1 MLIQNDDKMNRFFV
15 ILFLISNYL
24 FAQLENNILFKVNDS
39 LVYVDEFNR
48 VYNKNIDL
56 IDENNQKDFES
67 YLELF
72 INYKLKLAEA
82 YDLGLQ
88 NDPKYKSE
96 LNKYVKQLQNT
107 YLTDRETEDKF
118 LREAYERTKY
128 EVNVS
133 HVLIRIDENDNDTID
148 VYNKLNNLRGP
159 FLNSSI
165 NDFKNSNLENEEL
178 IIENLGYF
186 SAFKMIYKFENMAYN
201 TSVGEVSMPFRSRFG
216 FHILKVNDKRPSLGE
231 VTVGH
236 IMTYKNKPNAFERIT
251 NISDSLNNGVSF
263 EYLAKKYS
271 DDKNS
276 SFKGG
281 RLNPFSSGQINSIP
295 FENAAF
301 ELDKKNNISKPI
313 ETKYGWHIIKFYS
326 KKNLQKFDEIK
337 YELLNKLKKSSRF
350 SMVSDSFYDFLINRY
365 GLNFQNNNLDYFIS
379 ILDPSYFKG
388 EWVIPE
394 SIDEEKILIKILDRN
409 LKFIDFATFLE
420 DNQRKTSVTPYQKL
434 ISDQYKSFIKYN
446 ALEVYKNNLESE
458 NSDYKYVIKEYR
470 EGLLLFNLMQDKIW
484 TVRDSDSTKLKRYFD
499 DNKNKYSSFEDERG
513 KVIGDFQQYQEE
525 IWINSLKSKHKLT
538 INKRAVKRLKKEYN

>member
-1 MLIQNDDKMNRFFV
+1 MNRFFI
-15 ILFLISNYL
+15 ILFLISNFS

-107 YLTDRETEDKF
+107 YLTDRETEDNF
-118 LREAYERTKY
+118 LREAYERTKH

-133 HVLIRIDENDNDTID
+133 HVLIRIDENDNDTIN
-148 VYNKLNNLRGP
+148 VYNKLNALRGP

-165 NDFKNSNLENEEL
+165 DDFKNSHQEDEEL

-186 SAFKMIYKFENMAYN
+186 SAFKMIYKFENMAYK
-201 TSVGEVSMPFRSRFG
+201 TPVGEVSLPFRSRFG
-216 FHILKVNDKRPSLGE
+216 FHILKVNDKRSSLGE

-236 IMTYKNKPNAFERIT
+236 IMTYKNKPNAYERIS
-251 NISDSLNNGVSF
+251 NILDSLNNGVSF

-281 RLNPFSSGQINSIP
+281 RLNPFSSGQINSTP

-301 ELDKKNNISKPI
+301 ELGKKNNISKPI

-326 KKNLQKFDEIK
+326 KKNVQKFDEIK

-350 SMVSDSFYDFLINRY
+350 SIVSDSFYDFLMNRY
-365 GLNFQNNNLDYFIS
+365 GLSYQNNNLDYFIS

-388 EWVIPE
+388 EWSIPE
-394 SIDEEKILIKILDRN
+394 SIQEEKILIKISDKH
-409 LKFIDFATFLE
+409 LKYIDFATFLE
-420 DNQRKTSVTPYQKL
+420 DNQRKSSITPYQKL

-446 ALEVYKNNLESE
+446 ALEIYKNNLESE
-458 NSDYKYVIKEYR
+458 NSDYKFVIKEYR

-484 TVRDSDSTKLKRYFD
+484 TVRDSDSTKLKMFFNE
-499 DNKNKYSSFEDERG
+499 NKNKYTSFEEERG
-513 KVIGDFQQYQEE
+513 KVIGDFQQFQEE
-525 IWINSLKSKHKLT
+525 LWINSLKSKHKLT
-538 INKRAVKRLKKEYN
+538 LNKRTIKRLKKDYN

>member
-1 MLIQNDDKMNRFFV
+1 MNRFFIV
-15 ILFLISNYL
+15 LSLFINFS

-148 VYNKLNNLRGP
+148 VYNKLNNLRDP

-165 NDFKNSNLENEEL
+165 NDFKNSHLEDEEL

-186 SAFKMIYKFENMAYN
+186 SAFKMIYKFENMAYK
-201 TSVGEVSMPFRSRFG
+201 TPVGEVSLPFRSRFG
-216 FHILKVNDKRPSLGE
+216 FHILKVNDKRSSLGE

-236 IMTYKNKPNAFERIT
+236 IMTYKNKPNAYERIT
-251 NISDSLNNGVSF
+251 NILDSLNNGISF

-301 ELDKKNNISKPI
+301 ELGKKNNISKPI

-326 KKNLQKFDEIK
+326 KKNVQKFDEIK

-350 SMVSDSFYDFLINRY
+350 SIVSDSFYDFLMNRY
-365 GLNFQNNNLDYFIS
+365 GLSYQNNNLDYFIS

-388 EWVIPE
+388 EWSIPE
-394 SIDEEKILIKILDRN
+394 SIDEEKTLIKILDKN

-420 DNQRKTSVTPYQKL
+420 DNQRKTSITPYQKL
-434 ISDQYKSFIKYN
+434 ISDRYKSFIKYN

-458 NSDYKYVIKEYR
+458 NSDYKFVIKEYR

-484 TVRDSDSTKLKRYFD
+484 TVRDSDSTKLKMFFSE
-499 DNKNKYSSFEDERG
+499 NKNKYTSFEEDRG

-525 IWINSLKSKHKLT
+525 LWINSLKSKHKLT
-538 INKRAVKRLKKEYN
+538 INKRTVKRLKKEYN

>member
-1 MLIQNDDKMNRFFV
+1 MNRFFIV
-15 ILFLISNYL
+15 LSLFINFS

-133 HVLIRIDENDNDTID
+133 HILIRIDENDNDTID
-148 VYNKLNNLRGP
+148 VYNKLNNLRGS

-165 NDFKNSNLENEEL
+165 NDFKNSHIEDEEL

-186 SAFKMIYKFENMAYN
+186 SAFKMIYKFENMAYK
-201 TSVGEVSMPFRSRFG
+201 TPVGEVSLPFRSRFG
-216 FHILKVNDKRPSLGE
+216 FHILKVNDKRSSLGE

-236 IMTYKNKPNAFERIT
+236 IMTYKNKPNAYERIT
-251 NISDSLNNGVSF
+251 NILDSLNNGISF

-301 ELDKKNNISKPI
+301 ELGKKNNVSKPI

-326 KKNLQKFDEIK
+326 KKNVQKFDEIK

-394 SIDEEKILIKILDRN
+394 SIDEEKILIKILDKN

-420 DNQRKTSVTPYQKL
+420 DNQRKTSITPYQKL
-434 ISDQYKSFIKYN
+434 ISDRYKSFIKYN

-458 NSDYKYVIKEYR
+458 NSDYKFVIKEYR

-484 TVRDSDSTKLKRYFD
+484 TVRDSDSTKLKMFFSE
-499 DNKNKYSSFEDERG
+499 NKNKYKSFEEDRG

-525 IWINSLKSKHKLT
+525 LWINSLKSKHKLT
-538 INKRAVKRLKKEYN
+538 INKRTVKRLKKEYN

>member
-1 MLIQNDDKMNRFFV
+1 MNRFFIV
-15 ILFLISNYL
+15 LSLFINFS

-133 HVLIRIDENDNDTID
+133 HILIRIDENDNDTID
-148 VYNKLNNLRGP
+148 VYNKLNNLRDP

-165 NDFKNSNLENEEL
+165 NDFKNSHIEDEEL

-186 SAFKMIYKFENMAYN
+186 SAFKMIYKFENMAYK
-201 TSVGEVSMPFRSRFG
+201 TPVGEVSLPFRSRFG
-216 FHILKVNDKRPSLGE
+216 FHILKVNDKRSSLGE

-236 IMTYKNKPNAFERIT
+236 IMTYKNKPNAYERIT
-251 NISDSLNNGVSF
+251 NILDSLNNGISF

-301 ELDKKNNISKPI
+301 ELGKKNNVSKPI

-326 KKNLQKFDEIK
+326 KKNVQKFDEIK

-350 SMVSDSFYDFLINRY
+350 SIVSDSFYDFLMNRY
-365 GLNFQNNNLDYFIS
+365 GLSYQNNNLDYFIS

-388 EWVIPE
+388 EWSIPE
-394 SIDEEKILIKILDRN
+394 SIDEEKTLIKILDKN

-420 DNQRKTSVTPYQKL
+420 DNQRKTSITPYQKL
-434 ISDQYKSFIKYN
+434 ISDRYKSFIKYN

-458 NSDYKYVIKEYR
+458 NSDYKFVIKEYR

-484 TVRDSDSTKLKRYFD
+484 TVRDSDSTKLKMFFSE
-499 DNKNKYSSFEDERG
+499 NKNKYTSFEEDRG

-525 IWINSLKSKHKLT
+525 LWINSLKSKHKLT
-538 INKRAVKRLKKEYN
+538 INKRTVKRLKKEYN

>member
-1 MLIQNDDKMNRFFV
+1 MNRFF
-15 ILFLISNYL
+15 LTFFLLSNFL

-39 LVYVDEFNR
+39 LVHVDEFNR

-88 NDPKYKSE
+88 NDPEYKSE

-107 YLTDRETEDKF
+107 YLTDKQTENKF
-118 LREAYERTKY
+118 LKEAYERTKS

-133 HVLIRIDENDNDTID
+133 HILIRIDENDNDTIKI
-148 VYNKLNNLRGP
+148 YNKLNSLRGT

-165 NDFKNSNLENEEL
+165 NDFKNKHQEDQEL

-186 SAFKMIYKFENMAYN
+186 SAFKMIYKFENMAYR
-201 TSVGEVSMPFRSRFG
+201 TAVREVSVPFRTRFG

-251 NISDSLNNGVSF
+251 NILDSLNNGVSF

-301 ELDKKNNISKPI
+301 ELDKKNNISNPI

-326 KKNLQKFDEIK
+326 KKNVKKFNEIK

-350 SMVSDSFYDFLINRY
+350 SIVSNSFYDFLMNKY
-365 GLNFQNNNLDYFIS
+365 GLNYQNNNLDYFIS

-388 EWVIPE
+388 EWSIPK
-394 SIDEEKILIKILDRN
+394 SIEEEKILIKILDKN
-409 LKFIDFATFLE
+409 LKYIDFARFIE
-420 DNQRKTSVTPYQKL
+420 NNQRKSNTVPYQKL
-434 ISDQYKSFIKYN
+434 ISDQYKSFVKYN
-446 ALEVYKNNLESE
+446 LLEVYKNNLESE
-458 NSDYKYVIKEYR
+458 NLDYKFVIKEYR
-470 EGLLLFNLMQDKIW
+470 EGLLIFNLMQDKIW
-484 TVRDSDSTKLKRYFD
+484 TIRDSDSTKLKMFFD
-499 DNKNKYSSFEDERG
+499 DNKNKYTSFEKDRG
-513 KVIGDFQQYQEE
+513 KVIGDFQQFQEE
-525 IWINSLKSKHKLT
+525 LFIKSLKSKHKLT
-538 INKRAVKRLKKEYN
+538 LNKRTIKRLKKKYN

>member
-1 MLIQNDDKMNRFFV
+1 MNRFFIV
-15 ILFLISNYL
+15 LSLFINFS

-133 HVLIRIDENDNDTID
+133 HILIRIDENDNDTID
-148 VYNKLNNLRGP
+148 VYNKLNNLRDP

-165 NDFKNSNLENEEL
+165 NDFKNSHLEDEEL

-186 SAFKMIYKFENMAYN
+186 SAFKMIYKFENMAYK
-201 TSVGEVSMPFRSRFG
+201 TPVGEVSLPFRSRFG
-216 FHILKVNDKRPSLGE
+216 FHILKVNDKRSSLGE

-236 IMTYKNKPNAFERIT
+236 IMTYKNKPNSYERIT
-251 NISDSLNNGVSF
+251 NILDSLNNGISF

-301 ELDKKNNISKPI
+301 ELGKKNNVSKPI

-326 KKNLQKFDEIK
+326 KKNVQKFDDIK

-350 SMVSDSFYDFLINRY
+350 SIVSDSFYDFLMNRY
-365 GLNFQNNNLDYFIS
+365 GLSYQNNNLDYFIS

-388 EWVIPE
+388 EWSIPE
-394 SIDEEKILIKILDRN
+394 TIDEEKTLIKILDKN

-420 DNQRKTSVTPYQKL
+420 DNQRKTSITPYQKL
-434 ISDQYKSFIKYN
+434 ISDRYKSFIKYN

-458 NSDYKYVIKEYR
+458 NSDYKFVIKEYR

-484 TVRDSDSTKLKRYFD
+484 TVRDSDSTKLKMFFSE
-499 DNKNKYSSFEDERG
+499 NKNKYTSFEEDRG

-525 IWINSLKSKHKLT
+525 LWINSLKSKHKLT
-538 INKRAVKRLKKEYN
+538 INKRTVKRLKKEYN

>member
-1 MLIQNDDKMNRFFV
+1 MNRFFI

-24 FAQLENNILFKVNDS
+24 FAQLENNVLFKVNDS

-48 VYNKNIDL
+48 VYNKNLDL

-82 YDLGLQ
+82 YEIGLQ

-96 LNKYVKQLQNT
+96 LNKYIKQLQNT

-118 LREAYERTKY
+118 LNEAYERTKS

-133 HVLIRIDENDNDTID
+133 HVLIRIDENENDTLKI
-148 VYNKLNNLRGP
+148 YNKLNALRDAFSNLP
-159 FLNSSI
+159 V
-165 NDFKNSNLENEEL
+165 NDFKNKYQNDQEL

-201 TSVGEVSMPFRSRFG
+201 TSVGEVSMPFRTRFG

-251 NISDSLNNGVSF
+251 NILDSLNNGVSF

-326 KKNLQKFDEIK
+326 KKNVKKFDEIK
-337 YELLNKLKKSSRF
+337 YELLNKLKRSSRF
-350 SMVSDSFYDFLINRY
+350 SIVSDSFYDFLINRY
-365 GLNFQNNNLDYFIS
+365 GISYQNNNLDYFIS
-379 ILDPSYFKG
+379 ILNPSYFTG
-388 EWVIPE
+388 EWSIPE
-394 SIDEEKILIKILDRN
+394 LINEDEILIKISDRN
-409 LKFIDFATFLE
+409 LKYIDFATFLE
-420 DNQRKTSVTPYQKL
+420 DNQRKSTAVPYQKL
-434 ISDQYKSFIKYN
+434 ISDQYKSFVQYN
-446 ALEVYKNNLESE
+446 ALEVYKSNLESE
-458 NSDYKYVIKEYR
+458 NSDYRYVIKEYR

-484 TVRDSDSTKLKRYFD
+484 TVRDSDSTKLKVFFD
-499 DNKNKYSSFEDERG
+499 DNKNKYSSFEDDRG
-513 KVIGDFQQYQEE
+513 KVIGDFQQFQEE
-525 IWINSLKSKHKLT
+525 LWVKSLKSKHKLT
-538 INKRAVKRLKKEYN
+538 LNKRTIKRLKKEYN

>member
-1 MLIQNDDKMNRFFV
+1 MNRFFI

-24 FAQLENNILFKVNDS
+24 FAQLENNVLFKVNDS

-48 VYNKNIDL
+48 VYNKNLDL

-82 YDLGLQ
+82 YEIGLQ

-96 LNKYVKQLQNT
+96 LNKYIKQLQNT

-118 LREAYERTKY
+118 LNEAYERTKS
-128 EVNVS
+128 EVDVS
-133 HVLIRIDENDNDTID
+133 HVLIRIDENENDTLKI
-148 VYNKLNNLRGP
+148 YNKLNALRGAFSNLP
-159 FLNSSI
+159 V
-165 NDFKNSNLENEEL
+165 NDFKNKYQNDQEL

-201 TSVGEVSMPFRSRFG
+201 TSVGEVSTPFRTRFG

-251 NISDSLNNGVSF
+251 NILDSLNNGVSF

-326 KKNLQKFDEIK
+326 KKNVKKFDEIK
-337 YELLNKLKKSSRF
+337 YELLNKLKRSSRF
-350 SMVSDSFYDFLINRY
+350 SIVSDSFYDFLINRY
-365 GLNFQNNNLDYFIS
+365 GISYQNNNLDYFIS
-379 ILDPSYFKG
+379 ILNPSYFKG
-388 EWVIPE
+388 EWSIPE
-394 SIDEEKILIKILDRN
+394 LINEDKILIKISDRN
-409 LKFIDFATFLE
+409 LKYIDFATFLE
-420 DNQRKTSVTPYQKL
+420 DNQRKINAVPFQKL
-434 ISDQYKSFIKYN
+434 ISDQYKSFVQYY
-446 ALEVYKNNLESE
+446 ALEVYKSNLESE
-458 NSDYKYVIKEYR
+458 NSDYRYVIKEYR

-484 TVRDSDSTKLKRYFD
+484 TVRDSDSTKLKMFFD
-499 DNKNKYSSFEDERG
+499 DNKNKYSSFEDDRG
-513 KVIGDFQQYQEE
+513 KVIGDFQQFQEE
-525 IWINSLKSKHKLT
+525 IWVKSLKSKHKLT
-538 INKRAVKRLKKEYN
+538 LNKRTIKRLKKEYN

>member
-1 MLIQNDDKMNRFFV
+1 MNRFFI

-24 FAQLENNILFKVNDS
+24 FAQLENNVLFKVNDS

-48 VYNKNIDL
+48 VYNKNLDL

-82 YDLGLQ
+82 YEIGLQ

-96 LNKYVKQLQNT
+96 LNKYIKQLQNT

-118 LREAYERTKY
+118 LNEAYERTKS
-128 EVNVS
+128 EVDVS
-133 HVLIRIDENDNDTID
+133 HVLIRIDENENDTLKI
-148 VYNKLNNLRGP
+148 YNKLNALRGAFSNLP
-159 FLNSSI
+159 V
-165 NDFKNSNLENEEL
+165 NDFKNKYQNDQEL

-201 TSVGEVSMPFRSRFG
+201 TSVGEVSMPFRTRFG

-251 NISDSLNNGVSF
+251 NILDSLNNGVSF

-301 ELDKKNNISKPI
+301 ELDKKNDISKPI

-326 KKNLQKFDEIK
+326 KKNVKKFDEIK
-337 YELLNKLKKSSRF
+337 YELLNKLKRSSRF
-350 SMVSDSFYDFLINRY
+350 SIVSDSFYDFLINRY
-365 GLNFQNNNLDYFIS
+365 GIGYQNNNLDYFIS
-379 ILDPSYFKG
+379 ILNPSYFKG
-388 EWVIPE
+388 EWSIPE
-394 SIDEEKILIKILDRN
+394 SINEDKILVKISDRD
-409 LKFIDFATFLE
+409 LKYIDFATFLE
-420 DNQRKTSVTPYQKL
+420 DNQRKSTAVPYQKL
-434 ISDQYKSFIKYN
+434 ISDQYKSFVQYN
-446 ALEVYKNNLESE
+446 ALEVYKSNLESE
-458 NSDYKYVIKEYR
+458 NSDYRYVIKEYR

-484 TVRDSDSTKLKRYFD
+484 TVRDSDSTKLKMFFD
-499 DNKNKYSSFEDERG
+499 NNKNNYSSFEDDRG
-513 KVIGDFQQYQEE
+513 KVIGDFQQFQEE
-525 IWINSLKSKHKLT
+525 LWVKSLKSKHKLT
-538 INKRAVKRLKKEYN
+538 LNKRTIKRLKKEYN

>member
-1 MLIQNDDKMNRFFV
+1 MNRFFI
-15 ILFLISNYL
+15 ILFLISNFS

-118 LREAYERTKY
+118 LREAYERTKH

-133 HVLIRIDENDNDTID
+133 HVLIRIDENDNDTIN
-148 VYNKLNNLRGP
+148 VYNKLNSLRGP

-165 NDFKNSNLENEEL
+165 GDFKKSNQEDEEL

-186 SAFKMIYKFENMAYN
+186 SAFKMIYKFENMAYK
-201 TSVGEVSMPFRSRFG
+201 TSVGEVSLPFRSRFG
-216 FHILKVNDKRPSLGE
+216 FHILKVNNKRSSLGE

-236 IMTYKNKPNAFERIT
+236 IMTYKNKPNAYERIT
-251 NISDSLNNGVSF
+251 NILDSLNNGVSF

-301 ELDKKNNISKPI
+301 ELGKKNNISKPI

-326 KKNLQKFDEIK
+326 KKNVQKFDEIK

-350 SMVSDSFYDFLINRY
+350 SIVSDSFYDFLMNRY
-365 GLNFQNNNLDYFIS
+365 GLSYQNNNLDYFIS

-388 EWVIPE
+388 EWSIPE
-394 SIDEEKILIKILDRN
+394 SIQEEKILIKISDKH
-409 LKFIDFATFLE
+409 LKYIDFATFLE
-420 DNQRKTSVTPYQKL
+420 DNQRKSSVTPYQKL

-446 ALEVYKNNLESE
+446 ALEIYKNNLESE
-458 NSDYKYVIKEYR
+458 NSDYKFVIKEYR

-484 TVRDSDSTKLKRYFD
+484 TVRDSDSTKLKMFFNE
-499 DNKNKYSSFEDERG
+499 NKNKYTSFEEDRG
-513 KVIGDFQQYQEE
+513 KVIGDFQQFQEE
-525 IWINSLKSKHKLT
+525 LWINSLKSKHKLT
-538 INKRAVKRLKKEYN
+538 LNKRTIKRLKKDYN

>member
-1 MLIQNDDKMNRFFV
+1 MNRFFIV
-15 ILFLISNYL
+15 LSLFINFS

-133 HVLIRIDENDNDTID
+133 HILIRIDENDNDTID
-148 VYNKLNNLRGP
+148 VYNKLNNLRDP

-165 NDFKNSNLENEEL
+165 NDFKNSHLEDEEL

-186 SAFKMIYKFENMAYN
+186 SAFKMIYKFENMAYK
-201 TSVGEVSMPFRSRFG
+201 TPVGEVSLPFRSRFG
-216 FHILKVNDKRPSLGE
+216 FHILKVNDKRSSLGE

-236 IMTYKNKPNAFERIT
+236 IMTYKNKPNAYERIT
-251 NISDSLNNGVSF
+251 NILDSLNNGISF

-301 ELDKKNNISKPI
+301 ELDKKNNVSKPI

-326 KKNLQKFDEIK
+326 KKNVQKFDEIK

-350 SMVSDSFYDFLINRY
+350 SIVSDSFYDFLMNRY
-365 GLNFQNNNLDYFIS
+365 GLNYQNNNLDYFIS

-388 EWVIPE
+388 EWSIPE
-394 SIDEEKILIKILDRN
+394 SIDEEKTLIKILDKN

-420 DNQRKTSVTPYQKL
+420 DNQRKTSITPYQKL
-434 ISDQYKSFIKYN
+434 ISDRYKSFIKYN

-458 NSDYKYVIKEYR
+458 NSDYKFVIKEYR

-484 TVRDSDSTKLKRYFD
+484 TVRDSDSTKLKMFFSK
-499 DNKNKYSSFEDERG
+499 NKNKYTSFEEDRG

-525 IWINSLKSKHKLT
+525 LWINSLKSKHKLT
-538 INKRAVKRLKKEYN
+538 INKRTVKRLKKEYN

>member
-1 MLIQNDDKMNRFFV
+1 MNRFFI
-15 ILFLISNYL
+15 ILFLISNFS

-133 HVLIRIDENDNDTID
+133 HVLIRIDENDNDTIN
-148 VYNKLNNLRGP
+148 VYNKLNALRGP

-165 NDFKNSNLENEEL
+165 DDFKNSHQEDEEL

-186 SAFKMIYKFENMAYN
+186 SAFKMIYKFENMAYK
-201 TSVGEVSMPFRSRFG
+201 TPVGEVSLPFRSRFG
-216 FHILKVNDKRPSLGE
+216 FHILKVNDKRSSLGE

-236 IMTYKNKPNAFERIT
+236 IMTYKNKPNAYERIS
-251 NISDSLNNGVSF
+251 NILDSLNNGVSF

-281 RLNPFSSGQINSIP
+281 RLNPFSSGQINSTP

-301 ELDKKNNISKPI
+301 ELGKKNNISKPI

-326 KKNLQKFDEIK
+326 KKNVQKFDEIK

-350 SMVSDSFYDFLINRY
+350 SIVSDSFYDFLMNRY
-365 GLNFQNNNLDYFIS
+365 GLSYQNNNLDYFIS

-388 EWVIPE
+388 EWSIPE
-394 SIDEEKILIKILDRN
+394 SIQEEKILIKISDKH
-409 LKFIDFATFLE
+409 LKYIDFATFLE
-420 DNQRKTSVTPYQKL
+420 DNQRKSSVSPYQKL
-434 ISDQYKSFIKYN
+434 ISDQYKSFMKSN
-446 ALEVYKNNLESE
+446 ALEIYKNNLESE
-458 NSDYKYVIKEYR
+458 NSDYKFVIKEYR

-484 TVRDSDSTKLKRYFD
+484 TVRDSDSTKLKMFFNE
-499 DNKNKYSSFEDERG
+499 NKNKYTSFEEDRG
-513 KVIGDFQQYQEE
+513 KVIGDFQQFQEE
-525 IWINSLKSKHKLT
+525 LWINSLKYKHKL
-538 INKRAVKRLKKEYN
+538 ILNKRTIKRLKKDYN

>member
-1 MLIQNDDKMNRFFV
+1 MNRFFIV
-15 ILFLISNYL
+15 LSLFINFS

-107 YLTDRETEDKF
+107 YLTDRETENKF

-165 NDFKNSNLENEEL
+165 NDFKNSHIEDEEL

-186 SAFKMIYKFENMAYN
+186 SAFKMIYKFENMAYK
-201 TSVGEVSMPFRSRFG
+201 TPVGEVSLPFRSRFG
-216 FHILKVNDKRPSLGE
+216 FHILKVNDKRSSLGE

-236 IMTYKNKPNAFERIT
+236 IMAYKNKPNAYERIT
-251 NISDSLNNGVSF
+251 NILDSLNNGISF

-301 ELDKKNNISKPI
+301 ELGKKNNISKPI

-326 KKNLQKFDEIK
+326 KKNVQKFDEIK

-350 SMVSDSFYDFLINRY
+350 SIISDSFYDFLMNRY
-365 GLNFQNNNLDYFIS
+365 GLDYQNNNLDYFIS

-388 EWVIPE
+388 EWSIPE
-394 SIDEEKILIKILDRN
+394 SIDEEKTLIKILDKN

-420 DNQRKTSVTPYQKL
+420 DNQRKTSITPYQKL
-434 ISDQYKSFIKYN
+434 ISDRYKSFIKYN

-458 NSDYKYVIKEYR
+458 NSDYKFVIKEYR

-484 TVRDSDSTKLKRYFD
+484 TVRDSDSTKLKMFFSE
-499 DNKNKYSSFEDERG
+499 NKNKYTSFEEDRG

-525 IWINSLKSKHKLT
+525 LWINSLKSKHKLT
-538 INKRAVKRLKKEYN
+538 INKRTVKRLKKEYN

>member
-1 MLIQNDDKMNRFFV
+1 MNRFFIV
-15 ILFLISNYL
+15 LSLFINFS

-133 HVLIRIDENDNDTID
+133 HILIRIDENDNDTID

-165 NDFKNSNLENEEL
+165 NDFKNSHLEDEEL

-186 SAFKMIYKFENMAYN
+186 SAFKMIYKFENMAYK
-201 TSVGEVSMPFRSRFG
+201 TPVGEVSLPFRSRFG
-216 FHILKVNDKRPSLGE
+216 FHILKVNDKRSSLGE

-236 IMTYKNKPNAFERIT
+236 IMTYKNKPNAYERIT
-251 NISDSLNNGVSF
+251 NILDSLNNGISF

-301 ELDKKNNISKPI
+301 ELGKKNNVSKPI

-326 KKNLQKFDEIK
+326 KKNVQKFDEIK

-350 SMVSDSFYDFLINRY
+350 SIVSDSFYDFLMNRY
-365 GLNFQNNNLDYFIS
+365 GLSYQNNNLDYFIS

-388 EWVIPE
+388 EWSIPE
-394 SIDEEKILIKILDRN
+394 SIDEEKTLIKILDKN

-420 DNQRKTSVTPYQKL
+420 DNQRKTSITPYQKL

-458 NSDYKYVIKEYR
+458 NSDYKFVIKEYR

-484 TVRDSDSTKLKRYFD
+484 TVRDSDSTKLKMFFSE
-499 DNKNKYSSFEDERG
+499 NKNKYTSFEEDRG

-525 IWINSLKSKHKLT
+525 LWINSLKSKHKLT
-538 INKRAVKRLKKEYN
+538 INKRTVKRLKKEYN

>member
-1 MLIQNDDKMNRFFV
+1 MNKIFLLFIICFNISFAQNEKD
-15 ILFLISNYL
+15 ILF
-24 FAQLENNILFKVNDS
+24 EVNDS
-39 LVYVDEFNR
+39 VVLVDEFNR
-48 VYNKNIDL
+48 VFNKNTQL
-56 IDENNQKDFES
+56 IDEKNQKDFDS
-67 YLELF
+67 YLDLY

-107 YLTDRETEDKF
+107 YLTDKETEDKL
-118 LREAYERTKY
+118 LREAYERTRY

-148 VYNKLNNLRGP
+148 VYNKLNSLRGS

-165 NDFKNSNLENEEL
+165 NDFKNSHLEDEEL

-186 SAFKMIYKFENMAYN
+186 SAFKMIYKFENIAYK
-201 TSVGEVSMPFRSRFG
+201 TPVGKVSLPFRSRFG
-216 FHILKVNDKRPSLGE
+216 FHILKVNDKRSSLGE

-236 IMTYKNKPNAFERIT
+236 IMTYKNKPNAYERIA
-251 NISDSLNNGVSF
+251 NILDSLNNGISF

-295 FENAAF
+295 FENTAF
-301 ELDKKNNISKPI
+301 ELGEKNNISKPV

-326 KKNLQKFDEIK
+326 KKNVLKFDEIK

-350 SMVSDSFYDFLINRY
+350 SKVSDSFYDFLMNRY
-365 GLNFQNNNLDYFIS
+365 GLNYQNNNLDYFIS

-388 EWVIPE
+388 EWTIPE
-394 SIDEEKILIKILDRN
+394 SIDEEKILSKILDKN
-409 LKFIDFATFLE
+409 LKYIDFATFLE
-420 DNQRKTSVTPYQKL
+420 DNQRKTIVAPYQKL

-458 NSDYKYVIKEYR
+458 NDQYKFIIREYR

-484 TVRDSDSTKLKRYFD
+484 TLREGDSVKLKTFFN
-499 DNKNKYSSFEDERG
+499 DNKIKYKSFEEERS
-513 KVIGDFQQYQEE
+513 KVIMDFQKFQEDNWLK
-525 IWINSLKSKHKLT
+525 ILKSKHKLT
-538 INKRAVKRLKKEYN
+538 INKRTVKRLKKEYN

>member
-1 MLIQNDDKMNRFFV
+1 MNRFFIV
-15 ILFLISNYL
+15 LSLFINFS

-133 HVLIRIDENDNDTID
+133 HILIRIDENDNDTID
-148 VYNKLNNLRGP
+148 VYNKLNNLRDP

-165 NDFKNSNLENEEL
+165 NDFKNSHLEDEEL

-186 SAFKMIYKFENMAYN
+186 SAFKMIYKFENMAYK
-201 TSVGEVSMPFRSRFG
+201 TPVGEVSLPFRSRFG
-216 FHILKVNDKRPSLGE
+216 FHILKVNDKRSSLGE

-236 IMTYKNKPNAFERIT
+236 IMTYKNKPNAYERIT
-251 NISDSLNNGVSF
+251 NILDSLNNGISF

-301 ELDKKNNISKPI
+301 ELGKKNNVSKPI

-326 KKNLQKFDEIK
+326 KKNVQKFDEIK

-350 SMVSDSFYDFLINRY
+350 SIVSDSFYDFLMNRY
-365 GLNFQNNNLDYFIS
+365 GLNYQNNNLDYFIS

-388 EWVIPE
+388 EWSIPE
-394 SIDEEKILIKILDRN
+394 SIDEEKTLIKILDKN

-420 DNQRKTSVTPYQKL
+420 DNQRNTIITPYQKL
-434 ISDQYKSFIKYN
+434 ISDRYKSFIKYN

-458 NSDYKYVIKEYR
+458 NSDYKFVIKEYR

-484 TVRDSDSTKLKRYFD
+484 TVRDSDSTKLKMFFSE
-499 DNKNKYSSFEDERG
+499 NKNKYTSFEEDRG

-525 IWINSLKSKHKLT
+525 LWINSLKSKHKLT
-538 INKRAVKRLKKEYN
+538 INKRTVKRLKKEYN

>member
-1 MLIQNDDKMNRFFV
+1 MNRFFI
-15 ILFLISNYL
+15 ILFLISNFS

-56 IDENNQKDFES
+56 IDKNNQKDFES

-118 LREAYERTKY
+118 LREAYERTKH

-133 HVLIRIDENDNDTID
+133 HVLIRIDENDNDTIN
-148 VYNKLNNLRGP
+148 VYNKLNALRSP
-159 FLNSSI
+159 FLNPSI
-165 NDFKNSNLENEEL
+165 DDFKNSHQEDEEL

-186 SAFKMIYKFENMAYN
+186 SAFKMIYKFENMAYK
-201 TSVGEVSMPFRSRFG
+201 TPVGEVSLPFRSRFG
-216 FHILKVNDKRPSLGE
+216 FHILKVNNKRSSLGE

-236 IMTYKNKPNAFERIT
+236 IMTYKNKPNAYERIS
-251 NISDSLNNGVSF
+251 NILDSLNNGVSF

-301 ELDKKNNISKPI
+301 ELGKKNNISKPI

-326 KKNLQKFDEIK
+326 KKNVQKFDEIK

-350 SMVSDSFYDFLINRY
+350 SIVSDSFYDFLMNRY
-365 GLNFQNNNLDYFIS
+365 GLSYQNNNLDYFIS
-379 ILDPSYFKG
+379 ILDPGYFKG
-388 EWVIPE
+388 EWSIPE
-394 SIDEEKILIKILDRN
+394 SIQEEKILIKISDKH
-409 LKFIDFATFLE
+409 LKYIDFATFLE
-420 DNQRKTSVTPYQKL
+420 DNQRKSSVTPYQKL

-446 ALEVYKNNLESE
+446 ALEIYKNNLESE
-458 NSDYKYVIKEYR
+458 NSDYKFVIKEYR

-484 TVRDSDSTKLKRYFD
+484 TVRDSDSTKLKMFFNE
-499 DNKNKYSSFEDERG
+499 NKNKYTSFEEDRG
-513 KVIGDFQQYQEE
+513 KVIGDFQQFQEE
-525 IWINSLKSKHKLT
+525 LWINSLKSKHKLT
-538 INKRAVKRLKKEYN
+538 LNKRTIKRLKKDYN

>member
-1 MLIQNDDKMNRFFV
+1 MNRFFIV
-15 ILFLISNYL
+15 LSLFINFS

-133 HVLIRIDENDNDTID
+133 HILIRIDENDNDTID
-148 VYNKLNNLRGP
+148 VYNKLNNLRDP

-165 NDFKNSNLENEEL
+165 NDFKNSHLEDEEL

-186 SAFKMIYKFENMAYN
+186 SAFKMIYKFENMAYK
-201 TSVGEVSMPFRSRFG
+201 TPVGEVSLPFRSRFG
-216 FHILKVNDKRPSLGE
+216 FHILKVNDKRSSLGE

-236 IMTYKNKPNAFERIT
+236 IMTYKNKPNAYERIT
-251 NISDSLNNGVSF
+251 NILDSLNNGISF

-301 ELDKKNNISKPI
+301 ELGKKNNVSKPI

-326 KKNLQKFDEIK
+326 KKNVQKFDEIK

-350 SMVSDSFYDFLINRY
+350 SIVSDSFYDFLMNRY
-365 GLNFQNNNLDYFIS
+365 GLSYQNNNLDYFIS

-388 EWVIPE
+388 EWSIPE
-394 SIDEEKILIKILDRN
+394 SIDEEKTLIKILDKN

-458 NSDYKYVIKEYR
+458 NSDYKFVIKEYR

-484 TVRDSDSTKLKRYFD
+484 TVRDSDSTKLKMFFSE
-499 DNKNKYSSFEDERG
+499 NKNKYTSFEEDRG

-525 IWINSLKSKHKLT
+525 LWINSLKSKHKLT
-538 INKRAVKRLKKEYN
+538 INKRTVKRLKKEYN

>member
-1 MLIQNDDKMNRFFV
+1 MNRFFIV
-15 ILFLISNYL
+15 LSLFINFS

-133 HVLIRIDENDNDTID
+133 HILIRIDENDNDTID
-148 VYNKLNNLRGP
+148 VYNKLNNLRDP

-165 NDFKNSNLENEEL
+165 NDFKNSHLEDEEL

-186 SAFKMIYKFENMAYN
+186 SAFKMIYKFENMAYK
-201 TSVGEVSMPFRSRFG
+201 TPVGEVSLPFRSRFG
-216 FHILKVNDKRPSLGE
+216 FHILKVNDKRSSLGE

-236 IMTYKNKPNAFERIT
+236 IMTYKNKPNAYERIT
-251 NISDSLNNGVSF
+251 NILDSLNNGISF

-301 ELDKKNNISKPI
+301 ELGKKNNVSKPI

-326 KKNLQKFDEIK
+326 KKNVQKFDEIK

-350 SMVSDSFYDFLINRY
+350 SIVSDSFYDFLMNRY
-365 GLNFQNNNLDYFIS
+365 GLNYQNNNLDYFIS

-388 EWVIPE
+388 EWSIPE
-394 SIDEEKILIKILDRN
+394 SIDEEKTLIKILDKN

-420 DNQRKTSVTPYQKL
+420 DNQRKTSITPYQKL
-434 ISDQYKSFIKYN
+434 ISDRYKSFIKYN

-458 NSDYKYVIKEYR
+458 NSDYKFVIKEYR

-484 TVRDSDSTKLKRYFD
+484 TVRDSDSTKLKMFFSE
-499 DNKNKYSSFEDERG
+499 NKNKYKSFEEDRG

-525 IWINSLKSKHKLT
+525 LWINSLKSKHKLT
-538 INKRAVKRLKKEYN
+538 INKRTVKRLKKEYN